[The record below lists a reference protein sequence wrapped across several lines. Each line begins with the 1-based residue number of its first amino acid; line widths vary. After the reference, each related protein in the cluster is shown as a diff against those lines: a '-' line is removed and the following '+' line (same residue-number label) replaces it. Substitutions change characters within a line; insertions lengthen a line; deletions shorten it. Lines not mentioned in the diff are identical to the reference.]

1 MSNEQLFLLANGIA
15 FFAWLVLILFPFRP
29 FTNKV
34 LIGVVVAS
42 LCITYAVL
50 VYNSLKPGDFKSFMT
65 LGGVTA
71 MLSVPGAA
79 LAGWIHYLAFDLMT
93 GLFIANNAAKHGIGY
108 AWLLPCLVL
117 TFFLGPI
124 GLLLYML
131 IRWALTKYYFAD
143 NF

>member
-117 TFFLGPI
+117 TFLLGPI